1 MGQKKKIF
9 KIGNIEINSERTF
22 VVAEISANHCGKLS
36 LLKKIILKL
45 KKINVDA
52 IKIQA
57 YEANTITINSNNKDF
72 QIKSNNTWSKYNT
85 LYNLYKTAE
94 TPFKWYSEIFRFC
107 KKNNIIVFASVFDS
121 KSLDLLEKLNCPAYK
136 IASPE
141 ITDIP
146 LIEKVSKTKKPI
158 IISTGLSDFKDLK
171 LAISAIKKQK
181 NNKIIVLKCTSA
193 YPAPIEE
200 INLKTM
206 IDIRK
211 KFDVLTGY
219 SDHTEENY
227 TAIHASSMG
236 ACMIERHVKLENFKS
251 VDSFFSSTIN
261 NFKEMIKIIRINEK
275 SNGVISYKISKSSK
289 PNLNGRKS
297 LYVVKNIK
305 KGEIFSETNIR
316 SIRPSF
322 GLHPKFLKFFLKK
335 KSSKNIRFGT
345 RLEWSHI
352 KKI

>member
-1 MGQKKKIF
+1 MKPNKNF
-9 KIGNIEINSERTF
+9 KIGNIKIEAKRAFI
-22 VVAEISANHCGKLS
+22 VAEVSANHCGKLS
-36 LLKKIILKL
+36 VLKKIILKL

-57 YEANTITINSNNKDF
+57 YEAGTITINSHNKDF
-72 QIKSNNTWSKYNT
+72 QIKSDNTWSKYNT

-94 TPFKWYSEIFRFC
+94 TPFKWYAEIFKFC

-121 KSLDLLEKLNCPAYK
+121 KSLELLEKLNCPAYK

-171 LAISAIKKQK
+171 LAINSIKKQN
-181 NNKIIVLKCTSA
+181 NNKIVVLKCTSA
-193 YPAPIEE
+193 YPAPIQE

-206 IDIRK
+206 KDIRE
-211 KFDVLTGY
+211 KFKVHTGY
-219 SDHTEENY
+219 SDHTMENY
-227 TAIHASSMG
+227 TAIHAASLG
-236 ACMIERHVKLENFKS
+236 ACMIERHVKLKNFKS

-261 NFKEMIKIIRINEK
+261 DFAKMIEIIRINEK
-275 SNGVISYKISKSSK
+275 SNGLVTYKISKSSK

-305 KGEIFSETNIR
+305 KGEKFSEENIR
-316 SIRPSF
+316 SIRPTY
-322 GLHPKFLKFFLKK
+322 GLHPKYLKFFLNEQ
-335 KSSKNIRFGT
+335 SRKNIKFGT
-345 RLEWSHI
+345 RLKWSHL

>member
-1 MGQKKKIF
+1 MILNKRF
-9 KIGNIEINSERTF
+9 KIGNIRIEPKRTF
-22 VVAEISANHCGKLS
+22 IVAEISANHCGKLS
-36 LLKKIILKL
+36 VLKKIILKL

-72 QIKSNNTWSKYNT
+72 QIKSDNKWSKYNT

-94 TPFKWYSEIFRFC
+94 TPFKWYSEIFKFC
-107 KKNNIIVFASVFDS
+107 KKNDIIVFASVFDN
-121 KSLDLLEKLNCPAYK
+121 KSLELLEKLNCPAYK

-158 IISTGLSDFKDLK
+158 IISTGLSNFKDLK
-171 LAISAIKKQK
+171 LAIGSIKKQK
-181 NNKIIVLKCTSA
+181 NRKIIVLKCTSA

-200 INLKTM
+200 INLRTM
-206 IDIRK
+206 QDIKK
-211 KFDVLTGY
+211 KFNILTGY

-227 TAIHASSMG
+227 TAIHAASVG

-251 VDSFFSSTIN
+251 VDSFFSSTIS
-261 NFKEMIKIIRINEK
+261 NFAKMIRVIRMNEK
-275 SNGVISYKISKSSK
+275 SNGIISYKISKSSK

-297 LYVVKNIK
+297 LYIVKNIK
-305 KGEIFSETNIR
+305 KGEKFSEKNIR
-316 SIRPSF
+316 SIRPTY
-322 GLHPKFLKFFLKK
+322 GLHPKYLKFFLNK
-335 KSSKNIRFGT
+335 KSKKDIKFGT
-345 RLEWSHI
+345 RLKWSHL

>member
-1 MGQKKKIF
+1 MTLKNNF
-9 KIGNIEINSERTF
+9 KIGNKKITSSRTF
-22 VVAEISANHCGKLS
+22 IVAEISANHCGKIS
-36 LLKKIILKL
+36 VLKKIILKL

-57 YEANTITINSNNKDF
+57 YEADTITINCNKKDF
-72 QIKSNNTWSKYNT
+72 QINSNNTWSKYNN

-94 TPFKWYSEIFRFC
+94 TPFGWYEEIFNFC
-107 KKNNIIVFASVFDS
+107 KKNNIIVFASVFDN
-121 KSLDLLEKLNCPAYK
+121 KSLKLLEKLNCPAYK

-158 IISTGLSDFKDLK
+158 IISTGLSNFEDLK
-171 LAISAIKKQK
+171 LAINTIKKFK

-200 INLKTM
+200 INLNTM
-206 IDIRK
+206 LDIRK
-211 KFDVLTGY
+211 KFKVHTGY
-219 SDHTEENY
+219 SDHTEKNY
-227 TAIHASSMG
+227 TSIHASSLG

-251 VDSFFSSTIN
+251 VDSFFSSSISD
-261 NFKEMIKIIRINEK
+261 FEEMIKIIRINER
-275 SNGVISYKISKSSK
+275 SSGLISYNISKSSK

-305 KGEIFSETNIR
+305 KGEIFTEENIKP
-316 SIRPSF
+316 IRPTF
-322 GLHPKFLKFFLKK
+322 GLHPKYLKFFIKK
-335 KSSKNIRFGT
+335 KSTKNIKFGT
-345 RLEWSHI
+345 RLKWSHL